1 LSQVTLEVGGRSYTL
16 ACAEGEEAHILKLG
30 RMIDEKVTGITGG
43 KPAAESQSLLFA
55 ALMLADELHEAVS
68 RPQRSADDKL
78 ADVLERCAE
87 RLESCAT
94 MLEQSL
100 PTS

>member
-1 LSQVTLEVGGRSYTL
+1 MSQVTLEVGGRSYTL
-16 ACAEGEEAHILKLG
+16 ACAEGEDAHILKLG

-55 ALMLADELHEAVS
+55 ALMLADELHEAVG
-68 RPQRSADDKL
+68 RPQRSADDEL